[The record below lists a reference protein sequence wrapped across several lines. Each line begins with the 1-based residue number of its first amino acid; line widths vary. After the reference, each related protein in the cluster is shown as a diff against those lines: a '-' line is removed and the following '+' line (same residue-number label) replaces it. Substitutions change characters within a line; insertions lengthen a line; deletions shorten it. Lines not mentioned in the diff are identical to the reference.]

1 MNKNEAVKRVKKLK
15 EVIAHHRYLYHVEDR
30 QEMSDQALDSL
41 KHELYELEQEY
52 PELLSPDSP
61 TQRVGGEPLEK
72 FEKVKHRRR
81 MFSMEDVFNRAE
93 LDRWKARIEKV
104 SDHPIKQFFA
114 MVKIDGL
121 AISLT
126 YKDGH
131 LLTAATRGDGR
142 VGENVTQNIKT
153 ISSIP
158 LKLRKSLPGIVEI
171 RGEIFMEKKDFAALN
186 QRRKKAGEELFANPR
201 NVSAGSLRQLDPKV
215 TASRPL
221 KFRAWH
227 LDQNGVKSQSAAIK
241 KLKELG
247 FATADGEIV
256 KTLDDAETYFEK
268 MTKRR
273 DAMNYWIDGLVFR
286 VDDFQMYE
294 ELGIVGKTP
303 RGLVAWKFPPEEATT
318 RLIEV
323 NWYTGRTGKLT
334 PVATVEPVFIA
345 GTTVQRASLHN
356 IDEIER
362 LGIRLGDTV
371 IITKAGDIIP
381 KITQVLT
388 DLRTGDE
395 QAIKEPKEGKAIE
408 LKREKILYAVRAFG
422 IDGLGGRS
430 VERFIEEG
438 LLETAADLFRLQED
452 DIAQLEGFGGVSA
465 KKLVD
470 EIAAHREIE
479 LPAFIR
485 SLSIPSVGGETAL
498 TIARAYPSID
508 SLSHAREE
516 DLVELK
522 DIGTIVAAAIV
533 NFFADEAH
541 RELVTAY
548 LDAGVKILPPKKTGI
563 KLKGKTFV
571 ITGTLEHLSRA
582 EAKEAILEQGGSV
595 SGSVSKKTSYVLVG
609 DNPGSKAAK
618 AAELGVE
625 TLSEAAFLTM
635 IRP

>member
-1 MNKNEAVKRVKKLK
+1 MNKNESAKRVKKLK
-15 EVIAHHRYLYHVEDR
+15 EVIARHRFLYHVEDR
-30 QEMSDQALDSL
+30 QEISDEALDSL
-41 KHELYELEQEY
+41 KHELYELEQAH
-52 PELLSPDSP
+52 PELLTSDSP
-61 TQRVGGEPLEK
+61 TQRVGGVPLEK

-81 MFSMEDVFNRAE
+81 MFSMEDVFSRIE
-93 LDRWKARIEKV
+93 LDRWKTRIEKV
-104 SDHPIKQFFA
+104 ADHPVKQFFA

-126 YKDGH
+126 YKDGQ
-131 LLTAATRGDGR
+131 LVTAATRGDGR

-153 ISSIP
+153 IDSIP

-186 QRRKKAGEELFANPR
+186 RRRKKEGEELFANPR
-201 NVSAGSLRQLDPKV
+201 NVSAGSLRQLDPKI

-227 LDQNGVKSQSAAIK
+227 LDQNGVKSQSGAVK

-247 FATADGEIV
+247 FATVDGEVV
-256 KTLDDAETYFEK
+256 KSLDEAEAYFDK
-268 MTKRR
+268 MTMKRESIQ
-273 DAMNYWIDGLVFR
+273 YWIDGLVFR
-286 VDDFQMYE
+286 VDDFQTYE
-294 ELGIVGKTP
+294 QLGTVGKTP

-318 RLIEV
+318 RLLAV
-323 NWYTGRTGKLT
+323 DWYTGRTGKLT

-362 LGIRLGDTV
+362 LGIRIGDTV

-381 KITQVLT
+381 KITQVLV

-395 QAIKEPKEGKAIE
+395 QVITEPKEGKAIE
-408 LKREKILYAVRAFG
+408 LNREKILYAARAFG

-438 LLETAADLFRLQED
+438 LLETAADLFKLQES
-452 DIAQLEGFGGVSA
+452 DIAKLEGFGGISA

-470 EIAAHREIE
+470 EIAEHRSIE

-508 SLSHAREE
+508 ALSQATEE
-516 DLVELK
+516 ELIELK
-522 DIGTIVAAAIV
+522 DIGSIVAAAIV
-533 NFFADEAH
+533 TFFTDDASG
-541 RELVTAY
+541 ELIQSY
-548 LDAGVKILPPKKTGI
+548 LDSGVEILPPKKTGT

-595 SGSVSKKTSYVLVG
+595 SGSVSKKTSYVLIG
-609 DNPGSKAAK
+609 ENPGSKAAK
-618 AAELGVE
+618 AAELGVR
-625 TLSEAAFLTM
+625 TLSEADFLS
-635 IRP
+635 II